1 MTSLLDTLC
10 TAFLLDTL
18 RTAGIMDL
26 HMGAM
31 LGRHIFA
38 YQLRPDRF
46 CTLSYLC
53 QWGLL
58 TEDAVHACAAAG
70 IIRRKAAADGQQDS
84 GSHYG
89 QLFRRASGLGQ
100 GRL

>member
-1 MTSLLDTLC
+1 
-10 TAFLLDTL
+10 
-18 RTAGIMDL
+18 MDL
-26 HMGAM
+26 YDIGAAM
-31 LGRHIFA
+31 LGWHIFA

-46 CTLSYLC
+46 CTLTHLC

-58 TEDAVHACAAAG
+58 TEDAVHACAAAR